1 MFNSAPLPSGNAVRQ
16 GQLSSLSQRWFV
28 FALVT
33 AAILAPTYNGL
44 FAILNAHGLRASRP
58 AAIGAELAILVL
70 CIVGCTLSGKRDRD
84 VGPAGLMFLSLA
96 IGIFMSLT
104 NDTIY
109 PDFIRN
115 IAIICCFTALGYRA
129 PEREVILV
137 FRIVSSLVLGF
148 LILEIISLE
157 AYVWV
162 FQPALYLEASRG
174 IQQFE
179 LNDTGLFANALGF
192 RDRFNFGVF
201 SGPRT
206 SSLFI
211 EQVSLPGYATV
222 ALIFVSAK
230 WFRLAKWDRILQIAL
245 IVLIVLSNNS
255 RTSAALLIVIAV
267 GFYFFPMV
275 SSRLS
280 FLLPVFCLAAAFT
293 IVGPVD
299 EALGTDDLVGRLS
312 VTVADLSQLNTYTYL
327 FGSLERA
334 YRSFDSGYVYIL
346 VSSTIWGCF
355 ALWAYVTLVPES
367 QSPAQRRA
375 HWGLAFYVYTWLL
388 IGGTAIF
395 TMKTSGL
402 LWLLIG
408 HMVYDPTMG
417 TRKRKHPGSPK
428 VLESNSPLEGFA
440 PARRSGALRGRARL
454 RR

>member
-1 MFNSAPLPSGNAVRQ
+1 MASPASSFPGIAVKP
-16 GQLSSLSQRWFV
+16 GQPSSLSQRWFV
-28 FALVT
+28 FALVA

-44 FAILNAHGLRASRP
+44 LAILNAHGLRASRP
-58 AAIGAELAILVL
+58 AAIGAELTILLL
-70 CIVGCTLSGKRDRD
+70 CVAGCALSGKRDRD
-84 VGPAGLMFLSLA
+84 IGPAALMFVSVT
-96 IGIFMSLT
+96 IGVFMSLI

-109 PDFIRN
+109 PDVIRN

-129 PEREVILV
+129 PERLVIV
-137 FRIVSSLVLGF
+137 IFRSVSLLVLGC
-148 LILEIISLE
+148 LILEISFLE
-157 AYVWV
+157 GYVWL
-162 FQPALYLEASRG
+162 FQPAAYLEASRG

-192 RDRFNFGVF
+192 QDRFNFGVF

-222 ALIFVSAK
+222 ALIFVSSK
-230 WFRLAKWDRILQIAL
+230 WFRLTKWDKILQISL
-245 IVLIVLSNNS
+245 ILLIVLSNNS
-255 RTSAALLIVIAV
+255 RTSAALLIVIAA

-280 FLLPVFCLAAAFT
+280 FLLPVLCLLAAFM
-293 IVGPVD
+293 IVGPV
-299 EALGTDDLVGRLS
+299 ESPLGTDDLVGRLS
-312 VTVADLSQLNTYTYL
+312 VTVADLSELDIGTYL

-334 YRSFDSGYVYIL
+334 YHSFDSGYVYVL

-355 ALWAYVTLVPES
+355 ALWAYITLVPES
-367 QSPAQRRA
+367 RSPAQRRA

-402 LWLLIG
+402 LWLLLG
-408 HMVYDPTMG
+408 HMVYDPTVTG
-417 TRKRKHPGSPK
+417 TTRKRS
-428 VLESNSPLEGFA
+428 
-440 PARRSGALRGRARL
+440 SGR
-454 RR
+454 